1 VRRLR
6 AAGRQIYVVSSD
18 VHDEADGPDRSGRSL
33 DRARARWAEIVSYG
47 VDGICTNYPAALEHV
62 LAAVPQAVSA

>member
-1 VRRLR
+1 
-6 AAGRQIYVVSSD
+6 